1 MQKEFEEK
9 LQQLMT
15 STTSPRD
22 LIEMSENLRKQYEQ
36 D

>member
-1 MQKEFEEK
+1 MQAEFEGK
-9 LQQLMT
+9 LQELMT

-22 LIEMSENLRKQYEQ
+22 LIELSEQLRREYEQ